1 MKDVTPA
8 RTHYEAGFSDSFQ
21 HRRCFHKHRTLE
33 AAAKC
38 AMPYGPYGYVFAV
51 EGGVGRELK
60 TAEENVVRAIRFG
73 KKRKASA
80 ESNAGEWVSSVARS
94 VNQALQ

>member
-1 MKDVTPA
+1 MKDVTPT

-33 AAAKC
+33 AAVKC
-38 AMPYGPYGYVFAV
+38 AMPYGLYGYVFAV

-60 TAEENVVRAIRFG
+60 ETEKRVVRAIRFG
-73 KKRKASA
+73 KKLTASG
-80 ESNAGEWVSSVARS
+80 STAGAWVSSEAVATT
-94 VNQALQ
+94 